1 MYSNDY
7 IYKTLNYYFIK
18 KMSFNKIS
26 KELNISRQ
34 IVSIWINKFNN
45 DINFISNR
53 NKIQN
58 TKLNTK
64 ISNIDIHIFIKE
76 LIYKN
81 PFITRSQIIEN
92 IYLKFQIKLTK
103 NNISNIYKQL
113 NMTRK
118 KVKYHIIKNK
128 EFIDNLIIKRKQFND
143 EIKNKNIH
151 KIISIDESGFNKNLS
166 TNYGLSEKGV
176 KINMPIKPKLN
187 KNISLILAITTNN
200 ILNIQINKE
209 NTNSSIFYN
218 FIEDTI
224 NKLTETGYIFIFD
237 NICFHHNKQTLKL
250 IKDTGH
256 NYMFTPAYSP
266 NNNPVENV
274 FSIIKNKYNKST
286 EKQIIDIINEIKIE
300 YINFN
305 SLFMRSLNFNY
316 TNIEKE
322 LRDRINFI

>member
-128 EFIDNLIIKRKQFND
+128 EFI
-143 EIKNKNIH
+143 
-151 KIISIDESGFNKNLS
+151 
-166 TNYGLSEKGV
+166 
-176 KINMPIKPKLN
+176 
-187 KNISLILAITTNN
+187 
-200 ILNIQINKE
+200 
-209 NTNSSIFYN
+209 
-218 FIEDTI
+218 
-224 NKLTETGYIFIFD
+224 
-237 NICFHHNKQTLKL
+237 
-250 IKDTGH
+250 GH
-256 NYMFTPAYSP
+256 SP
-266 NNNPVENV
+266 TW
-274 FSIIKNKYNKST
+274 F
-286 EKQIIDIINEIKIE
+286 
-300 YINFN
+300 
-305 SLFMRSLNFNY
+305 
-316 TNIEKE
+316 
-322 LRDRINFI
+322 